1 VSGYLRFEPTSGKL
15 GSLPLPQSTLE
26 SSVMR
31 LFDAPENREKMRV
44 PLEIRDIRIENGEVV
59 VEYR

>member
-1 VSGYLRFEPTSGKL
+1 MNGYLRFESTSGKL

-26 SSVMR
+26 SGVTR
-31 LFDAPENREKMRV
+31 LFDTPENREKMRV
-44 PLEIRDIRIENGEVV
+44 TLEIRDIRIENGEVV

>member
-1 VSGYLRFEPTSGKL
+1 VT
-15 GSLPLPQSTLE
+15 
-26 SSVMR
+26 R

-44 PLEIRDIRIENGEVV
+44 PLEIRDIRIENGELV